1 VTSVLNPVD
10 RIDPPKTVDELAE
23 QVRKA
28 VNSEGLVP

>member
-1 VTSVLNPVD
+1 VATLNPVKD
-10 RIDPPKTVDELAE
+10 IDPPRTVDELAE